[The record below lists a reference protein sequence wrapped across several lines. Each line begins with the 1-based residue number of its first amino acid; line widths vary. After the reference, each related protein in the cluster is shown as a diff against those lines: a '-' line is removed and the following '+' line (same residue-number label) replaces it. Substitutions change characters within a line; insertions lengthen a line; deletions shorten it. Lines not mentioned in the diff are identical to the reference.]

1 MSRGMID
8 NWIFWA
14 LGSAAFASLT
24 AIFGKIGVTGVDP
37 DYATFLRTIVILA
50 FAGALVMA
58 RGVAQ
63 PLGAMSA
70 RTLTFLG
77 LSGIATGASWLCYY
91 RALSLG
97 QASQVAPVDKLS
109 VVLVAIIGVAALGEH
124 LTVKNWVGVAMVGG
138 GAILVALKG

>member
-1 MSRGMID
+1 MSRMID

-63 PLGAMSA
+63 PLGAMSP

-77 LSGIATGASWLCYY
+77 LSGLATGASWLCYY

-124 LTVKNWVGVAMVGG
+124 LSLKNWLGVGMVGG